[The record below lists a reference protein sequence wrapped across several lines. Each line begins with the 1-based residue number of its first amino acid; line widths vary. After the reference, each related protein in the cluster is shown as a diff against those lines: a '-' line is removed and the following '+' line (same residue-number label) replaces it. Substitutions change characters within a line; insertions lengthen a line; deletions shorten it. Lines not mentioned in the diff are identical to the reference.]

1 MTQLQTYTIIVN
13 PFEAGALMGMMEKEG
28 ETIKRPLSNVWQQ
41 LVVLKK
47 AIEKAN
53 GVVKKILPNGMLEL
67 TDEDGNRIIRPPYS
81 WEIENN

>member
-53 GVVKKILPNGMLEL
+53 GVVKKILPNGMLEM
-67 TDEDGNRIIRPPYS
+67 TDKDGNRITRPPSS

>member
-47 AIEKAN
+47 AIEKAE
-53 GVVKKILPNGMLEL
+53 GVVKKILPNGMLEM
-67 TDEDGNRIIRPPYS
+67 TDEDGNRIIRPP
-81 WEIENN
+81 